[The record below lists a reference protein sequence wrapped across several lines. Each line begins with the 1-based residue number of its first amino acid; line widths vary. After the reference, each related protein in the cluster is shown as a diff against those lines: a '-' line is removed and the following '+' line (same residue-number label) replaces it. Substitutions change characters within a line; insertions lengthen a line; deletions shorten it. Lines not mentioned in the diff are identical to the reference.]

1 MLVFSSFIFTFPQY
15 MKKKI
20 SFFKLF
26 LSFLKT
32 GTISFGGYM
41 MLIAMIQKE
50 FTINNKLIKNK
61 KILDAIT
68 MASFLPGPM
77 AINVASYIGFLLRGW
92 KGAIVS
98 FVGVLL
104 PSFLL
109 MILFTHLYI
118 NSKNIPGFSSFFN
131 GVMPVVAAVIFS
143 VAYGFYKETKDRKFA
158 FLLFIL
164 SLTITSLI
172 KGYISIIIPLIVC
185 GALNLLYNGDKIK
198 KISNPKKAFIRVKGI
213 IIAFLILTLLLVF
226 LNIAPI
232 SAPNFILS
240 KVFANISL
248 TLFGGGYVF
257 IPYLDKI
264 IVEQLGWLTKR
275 EFVDSIAMGQIT
287 PGPILIT
294 ATFIGYKI
302 NGFWG
307 AFLSTLSIFLP
318 SSVVIIFFSRIYY
331 FIKKN
336 NTVKLIIQGFK
347 IGIIGLIFYSGCVI
361 MLKQVED
368 FNFITLSICLLSFMI
383 FTKTKVHPIFII
395 FLSGFIGFY
404 FNF

>member
-1 MLVFSSFIFTFPQY
+1 
-15 MKKKI
+15 
-20 SFFKLF
+20 
-26 LSFLKT
+26 
-32 GTISFGGYM
+32 
-41 MLIAMIQKE
+41 MLISMIQRE
-50 FTINNKLIKNK
+50 FSKNRKLIKNK

-77 AINVASYIGFLLRGW
+77 AINVASYIGFLLKGW

-98 FVGVLL
+98 FIGVLL

-109 MILFTHLYI
+109 MILFSHLYI

-143 VAYGFYKETKDRKFA
+143 VAFGFYKETKDKKFS

-172 KGYISIIIPLIVC
+172 KGYISIILPLIVC
-185 GALNLLYNGDKIK
+185 GILNLLYNGDKIK

-213 IIAFLILTLLLVF
+213 IIAFIILTLLLVF
-226 LNIAPI
+226 LNVAPI
-232 SAPNFILS
+232 TSLNFILS

-294 ATFIGYKI
+294 ATFIGYKL
-302 NGFWG
+302 NGIIG

-336 NTVKLIIQGFK
+336 NTIKLIIQGFK
-347 IGIIGLIFYSGCVI
+347 IGIIGLIFYSGCII
-361 MLKQVED
+361 MLKQVEE
-368 FNFITLSICLLSFMI
+368 FNLVTLLICLLSFI
-383 FTKTKVHPIFII
+383 FFTRTKVHPIFII
-395 FLSGFIGFY
+395 LIFGVIGFY
-404 FNF
+404 FKF

>member
-1 MLVFSSFIFTFPQY
+1 
-15 MKKKI
+15 MKKNI
-20 SFFKLF
+20 SYFRLF
-26 LSFLKT
+26 LTFLKT

-41 MLIAMIQKE
+41 MLIAMIRHE
-50 FTINNKLIKNK
+50 FSIRNKIIKKK

-77 AINVASYIGFLLRGW
+77 AINVASYIGFILKGWRG
-92 KGAIVS
+92 AVVS
-98 FVGVLL
+98 FVAVLL
-104 PSFLL
+104 PSFFI
-109 MILFTHLYI
+109 MVVFTHLYI

-143 VAYGFYKETKDRKFA
+143 VAYGFYKDSKDKTLA
-158 FLLFIL
+158 FLLSIL
-164 SLTITSLI
+164 SFTLTSLI
-172 KGYISIIIPLIVC
+172 KGYISIILPLLVC
-185 GALNLLYNGDKIK
+185 GGLNLLYNGDKIK
-198 KISNPKKAFIRVKGI
+198 KITNPKKAFIRVKGI
-213 IIAFLILTLLLVF
+213 IIASLVMTILLVF
-226 LNIAPI
+226 LNTAPI
-232 SAPNFILS
+232 DTPSFNLS

-264 IVEQLGWLTKR
+264 IVDQLGWLSQR
-275 EFVDSIAMGQIT
+275 EFIDSIAMGQIT

-302 NGFWG
+302 NGLLG

-318 SSVVIIFFSRIYY
+318 SSVVIIFFSRFYY

-336 NTVKLIIQGFK
+336 STVKLIINGFK
-347 IGIIGLIFYSGCVI
+347 IGIIGLICYSGYVI
-361 MLKQVED
+361 MFQQQET
-368 FNFITLSICLLSFMI
+368 FNLYSMVVCFLTFAILN
-383 FTKTKVHPIFII
+383 KTKVHPIFLI
-395 FLSGFIGFY
+395 LSSGLIGYY